1 VAATVPYAYP
11 TQVLKSSVYL
21 PDALKADLAALAARW
36 GRSEAELIR
45 IAIDRLVRSADAE
58 PAPAARRRPVLVP
71 VGPGPR
77 LVGVGVGPSDPDLVT
92 ERALAVLRSA
102 DRVVTASTGL
112 DAIGR
117 AEAVV
122 RSAAPE
128 VAVDR
133 VVIDIAGDEAAR
145 RRSVAAAADLLL
157 GHLDRG
163 ELVAF
168 AVLGDPNVWTIF
180 PRVAAAVSSRRP
192 GVPIETVPGIMAFQE
207 LAARSDT
214 VLADG
219 DEEITL
225 VTLSGDAERLGPLLD
240 DPSRALVVYKG
251 GRVLPEVAAVL
262 ERRGRLSEAV
272 LGEMLGLPGGR
283 SVPVAQAADRPAS
296 YLATVIVPPE
306 RAAADPADRP
316 AEARR

>member
-1 VAATVPYAYP
+1 MPYAYP
-11 TQVLKSSVYL
+11 TQGLKSSVYL
-21 PDALKADLAALAARW
+21 PDALKAELAALAGRW

-45 IAIDRLVRSADAE
+45 IAIERLVRSAEAE
-58 PAPAARRRPVLVP
+58 PGPARRASPPRPVSA
-71 VGPGPR
+71 GPR
-77 LVGVGVGPSDPDLVT
+77 LVGVGVGPSDPDLIT
-92 ERALAVLRSA
+92 ERALDVLRTA
-102 DRVVTASTGL
+102 DRVVAAATGP

-128 VAVDR
+128 VVVDR
-133 VVIDIAGDEAAR
+133 VVIEIGGDEAAR
-145 RRSVAAAADLLL
+145 RRSVDAGADLLL

-180 PRVAAAVSSRRP
+180 PRVAGAVSARRP
-192 GVPIETVPGIMAFQE
+192 GVPVETVPGIMAFQE

-219 DEEITL
+219 DEELTL
-225 VTLSGDAERLGPLLD
+225 VTLSGDADRLGPLLA
-240 DPSRALVVYKG
+240 DPTRGLVVYKG
-251 GRVLPEVAAVL
+251 GRVLPEVAALL
-262 ERRGRLSEAV
+262 ERRGRLDSAV

-283 SVPVAQAADRPAS
+283 SVRVAAAADRPAS
-296 YLATVIVPPE
+296 YLATVIVPPDRDAGAGVE
-306 RAAADPADRP
+306 R
-316 AEARR
+316 

>member
-1 VAATVPYAYP
+1 VAGTVPYAYP

-21 PDALKADLAALAARW
+21 PDALKAELAELAGRW

-45 IAIDRLVRSADAE
+45 IAIERLVRSAEAE
-58 PAPAARRRPVLVP
+58 PGPARRPPPPRP
-71 VGPGPR
+71 GSQGPR

-92 ERALAVLRSA
+92 ERALDVLRTA
-102 DRVVTASTGL
+102 DRVVAASTGP

-128 VAVDR
+128 VGVDR
-133 VVIDIAGDEAAR
+133 VVIDIGGDEAAR
-145 RRSVAAAADLLL
+145 GRSVDGAADVLL

-180 PRVAAAVSSRRP
+180 PRVAAAVSARRP

-207 LAARSDT
+207 LAARADT

-219 DEEITL
+219 DEELTL
-225 VTLSGDAERLGPLLD
+225 VTLSGDADRLGPLLD
-240 DPSRALVVYKG
+240 DPTRGLVVYKG
-251 GRVLPEVAAVL
+251 GRVLPDVAALL
-262 ERRGRLSEAV
+262 ESRGRLGSAV

-283 SVPVAQAADRPAS
+283 SVPVAAAADRPAS

-306 RAAADPADRP
+306 RPEP
-316 AEARR
+316 

>member
-1 VAATVPYAYP
+1 VAGTVPYAYP

-21 PDALKADLAALAARW
+21 PDALKAELAELAGRW

-45 IAIDRLVRSADAE
+45 IAIERLVRSAEAE
-58 PAPAARRRPVLVP
+58 PGPARRPP
-71 VGPGPR
+71 PPGPGSQGPR

-92 ERALAVLRSA
+92 ERALDVLRTA
-102 DRVVTASTGL
+102 DRVVAASTGP

-128 VAVDR
+128 VGVDR
-133 VVIDIAGDEAAR
+133 VVIDIGGDEAAR
-145 RRSVAAAADLLL
+145 GRSVDGAADVLL

-180 PRVAAAVSSRRP
+180 PRVAAAVSARRP
-192 GVPIETVPGIMAFQE
+192 GVPVETVPGIMAFQE
-207 LAARSDT
+207 LAARADT

-219 DEEITL
+219 DEELTL
-225 VTLSGDAERLGPLLD
+225 VTLSGDADRLGPLLD
-240 DPSRALVVYKG
+240 DPTRGLVVYKG
-251 GRVLPEVAAVL
+251 GRVLPDVAALL
-262 ERRGRLSEAV
+262 ESRGRLGSAV

-283 SVPVAQAADRPAS
+283 SVPVAAAADRPAS

-306 RAAADPADRP
+306 RPEP
-316 AEARR
+316 

>member
-1 VAATVPYAYP
+1 VAGTVPYAYP

-21 PDALKADLAALAARW
+21 PDALKAELAALSARW

-45 IAIDRLVRSADAE
+45 VAIDRLVRSAESE
-58 PAPAARRRPVLVP
+58 PAPARQRPVA
-71 VGPGPR
+71 PGPR

-102 DRVVTASTGL
+102 DRVVAASTGP

-122 RSAAPE
+122 RSAAPD
-128 VAVDR
+128 VAIDR
-133 VVIDIAGDEAAR
+133 VAIDIGGDDEAR
-145 RRSVAAAADLLL
+145 NRSVESAADVVL
-157 GHLDRG
+157 GHLDQG

-180 PRVAAAVSSRRP
+180 PRVAGAVAARRP
-192 GVPIETVPGIMAFQE
+192 GIPVETVPGIMAFQE
-207 LAARSDT
+207 LAARAAT

-219 DEEITL
+219 DEELTL
-225 VTLSGDAERLGPLLD
+225 VTLAGDADRLDHLLD
-240 DPSRALVVYKG
+240 DPARGLVVYKG

-262 ERRGRLSEAV
+262 ERRGRLGAAV

-283 SVPVAQAADRPAS
+283 SVPVAAAADRPAS

-306 RAAADPADRP
+306 RAGD
-316 AEARR
+316 AR

>member
-1 VAATVPYAYP
+1 VAGTVPYAYP

-21 PDALKADLAALAARW
+21 PDALKAELAELAGRW

-45 IAIDRLVRSADAE
+45 VAIERLVRSADAE
-58 PAPAARRRPVLVP
+58 PGPGRQRPVSAPLA
-71 VGPGPR
+71 GPR

-92 ERALAVLRSA
+92 ERALGVLRSA
-102 DRVVTASTGL
+102 DRVVAAATGP

-122 RSAAPE
+122 RSVAPE

-133 VVIDIAGDEAAR
+133 VVIDIGGDEPAR
-145 RRSVAAAADLLL
+145 RRSVDGAADMLL

-180 PRVAAAVSSRRP
+180 PRVAASVAARRP
-192 GVPIETVPGIMAFQE
+192 RVPIETVPGIMAFQE
-207 LAARSDT
+207 LAARAGV

-219 DEEITL
+219 EEELTL

-240 DPSRALVVYKG
+240 DPSRGLVVYKG

-262 ERRGRLSEAV
+262 ERQGRLDSAV
-272 LGEMLGLPGGR
+272 VGEMLGLPGGR
-283 SVPVAQAADRPAS
+283 NVPVAAAADRPAS

-306 RAAADPADRP
+306 RAAGSGASESS
-316 AEARR
+316 EAS

>member
-1 VAATVPYAYP
+1 VAGTVPYAYP

-21 PDALKADLAALAARW
+21 PDALKSELAALAGRW

-45 IAIDRLVRSADAE
+45 IAIERLVRSAEAE
-58 PAPAARRRPVLVP
+58 PGPARRPSPPSPAPVS
-71 VGPGPR
+71 PGPR
-77 LVGVGVGPSDPDLVT
+77 LVGVGVGPSDPDLIT
-92 ERALAVLRSA
+92 ERALEVLRTA
-102 DRVVTASTGL
+102 DRVVAASTGP

-128 VAVDR
+128 VGVDR
-133 VVIDIAGDEAAR
+133 VVIDIGGDEAAR
-145 RRSVAAAADLLL
+145 RRSVDEAADLLL

-180 PRVAAAVSSRRP
+180 PRVAAAVAARRP
-192 GVPIETVPGIMAFQE
+192 GVPVETVPGIMAFQE
-207 LAARSDT
+207 LAARADT

-219 DEEITL
+219 EEELTL
-225 VTLSGDAERLGPLLD
+225 VTLSGDAGRLGPLLD
-240 DPSRALVVYKG
+240 DPARGLVVYKG
-251 GRVLPEVAAVL
+251 GRVLPEVATML
-262 ERRGRLSEAV
+262 ERRGRLGSAV

-283 SVPVAQAADRPAS
+283 SVPVADAANRPAS
-296 YLATVIVPPE
+296 YLATVIVPPT
-306 RAAADPADRP
+306 RPADSTGAAP
-316 AEARR
+316 

>member
-1 VAATVPYAYP
+1 VAGTVPYAYP

-21 PDALKADLAALAARW
+21 PDDLKAELAALAGRW

-45 IAIDRLVRSADAE
+45 IAIERLVRSAEAE
-58 PAPAARRRPVLVP
+58 PGPARRTSPPRPVS
-71 VGPGPR
+71 PGPR
-77 LVGVGVGPSDPDLVT
+77 LVGVGVGPSDPDLIT
-92 ERALAVLRSA
+92 ERALEVLRTA
-102 DRVVTASTGL
+102 DRVVAASTGP

-128 VAVDR
+128 VGVDR
-133 VVIDIAGDEAAR
+133 VVIEIGGDEAAR
-145 RRSVAAAADLLL
+145 RRSVDGVADLLL

-180 PRVAAAVSSRRP
+180 PRVAAAVAARRP
-192 GVPIETVPGIMAFQE
+192 GVPVETVPGIMAFQE
-207 LAARSDT
+207 LAARADT

-219 DEEITL
+219 DEELTL

-240 DPSRALVVYKG
+240 EPSRGLVVYKG
-251 GRVLPEVAAVL
+251 GRVLPDVAALL
-262 ERRGRLSEAV
+262 ERHGRLGAAV

-283 SVPVAQAADRPAS
+283 SVPVSAAADRPAS

-306 RAAADPADRP
+306 RP
-316 AEARR
+316 AEAAG

>member
-1 VAATVPYAYP
+1 VAGTVPYAYP

-21 PDALKADLAALAARW
+21 PDDLKAELAALAGRW

-45 IAIDRLVRSADAE
+45 IAIERLVRSAEAE
-58 PAPAARRRPVLVP
+58 PGPARRASPPRPVS
-71 VGPGPR
+71 PGPR
-77 LVGVGVGPSDPDLVT
+77 LVGVGVGPSDPDLIT
-92 ERALAVLRSA
+92 ERALEVLRTA
-102 DRVVTASTGL
+102 DRVVAASTGP

-128 VAVDR
+128 VGVDR
-133 VVIDIAGDEAAR
+133 VVIEIGGDEAAR
-145 RRSVAAAADLLL
+145 RRSVDGVADLLL

-180 PRVAAAVSSRRP
+180 PRVAAAVAARRP
-192 GVPIETVPGIMAFQE
+192 GVPVETVPGIMAFQE
-207 LAARSDT
+207 LAARADT

-219 DEEITL
+219 DEELTL

-240 DPSRALVVYKG
+240 EPSRGLVVYKG
-251 GRVLPEVAAVL
+251 GRVLPDVAALL
-262 ERRGRLSEAV
+262 ERRGRLGAAV

-283 SVPVAQAADRPAS
+283 SVPVSAAADRPAS

-306 RAAADPADRP
+306 RSAGAAG
-316 AEARR
+316 